1 MVQWHDLEVE
11 EEDSDAPLPGAP
23 NVGFRDP
30 ATRERFEH
38 WGACGD
44 LNLPSLPTRDLPR
57 PNASSSQRHKDIEI
71 YTGSGHHCGVIP

>member
-1 MVQWHDLEVE
+1 MDQRVDEVK
-11 EEDSDAPLPGAP
+11 EEDSNAPLPGAP

-44 LNLPSLPTRDLPR
+44 LNLPSLPTRDP
-57 PNASSSQRHKDIEI
+57 P
-71 YTGSGHHCGVIP
+71 